1 MPKKTP
7 DPAPLPST
15 LERSPKKAQD
25 TYEATLA
32 SAETSYDGDEARA
45 HRAAWAA
52 VKHSFEKV
60 GDHWEAKDERG
71 PSDPRAKEGG
81 PNPTGPSFGGVDV
94 EGKSKAELLKQAR
107 AAGADVTTR
116 STKAEVA
123 KAIETS
129 NERATRAARKTK

>member
-32 SAETSYDGDEARA
+32 SAEKSYDGDEARA

-60 GDHWEAKDERG
+60 GDHWEPKDERG

-81 PNPTGPSFGGVDV
+81 PNPTGPSYGGVDV
-94 EGKSKAELLKQAR
+94 EGKSKAALLQQAR
-107 AAGADVTTR
+107 DAGADVTTR

-123 KAIETS
+123 KAIETT
-129 NERATRAARKTK
+129 NERATRAAREK